1 MTTDREHRLAYAAW
15 IAVCIFWGTTYLAI
29 RVCLESMPPL
39 LMAGLRNLLAGVLLA
54 VLLSTRKVPMPA
66 RSSWPG
72 LALLGLL
79 LLGVA
84 NGSVVWAEQWVPSGV
99 TAVVVASTPFWM
111 VGLEALLP
119 SGERLTARRLAGLVL
134 GFIGILMLVWP
145 DMLAAGS
152 GGRDFVGGFVALQ
165 CACVSWTIGSAYSRR
180 HALHEN
186 ALAAAAA
193 QMACGGAAL
202 VLLGSAMGEWP
213 RLHFTMRS
221 TAAFVYLILFGSI
234 VGFAA
239 YAYALRHL
247 PVSTVSLY
255 AYANPV
261 IAVILGTLLLDEPFT
276 GRMAVAVLVIFT
288 GILVVR
294 AGQDLAR
301 LRAFVPRI
309 LGSNVE

>member
-1 MTTDREHRLAYAAW
+1 LTTDREHRLAYAAW

-29 RVCLESMPPL
+29 RITLESMPPM
-39 LMAGLRNLLAGVLLA
+39 LMAGLRNLAAGVLLG
-54 VLLSTRKVPMPA
+54 VLLAIQKVPMPA

-79 LLGVA
+79 LLGVG

-111 VGLEALLP
+111 VGLDAFLP
-119 SGERLTARRLAGLVL
+119 WGERLSMRRFVGLVL
-134 GFIGILMLVWP
+134 GFLGILLLVWP
-145 DMLAAGS
+145 DLRAAES
-152 GGRDFVGGFVALQ
+152 GGRNFLSGFAALQ
-165 CACVSWTIGSAYSRR
+165 FACVGWTVGSAYSRR

-186 ALAAAAA
+186 PLAAAAA
-193 QMACGGAAL
+193 QMAFGGAVL
-202 VLLGSAMGEWP
+202 VLLGSMMGEWP
-213 RLHFTMRS
+213 RLHFTVRTTS
-221 TAAFVYLILFGSI
+221 AFVYLITFGSI

-261 IAVILGTLLLDEPFT
+261 IAVILGTLILGEPFT
-276 GRMAVAVLVIFT
+276 ARMAIAVLVIFV

-301 LRAFVPRI
+301 LRAFLPWI
-309 LGSNVE
+309 LGSNLE